1 MNKILF
7 IVVLFIMTL
16 NCHAQHSIYYTYDAS
31 GNRITRTLRSQP
43 SKSKAKQENMD
54 EICISDRNI
63 KVKLN
68 AKDKLVDISI
78 LNWKENDHMN
88 IALYSLDGKQLL
100 SEKCETAH
108 TTIPISAEYGKCI
121 ILTIRIN
128 GISSSWKI
136 VLQD

>member
-1 MNKILF
+1 MNKLFYILIF
-7 IVVLFIMTL
+7 YSITL
-16 NCHAQHSIYYTYDAS
+16 TCHAQHSVYYTYDAS

-43 SKSKAKQENMD
+43 SKSRTKQENMD

-68 AKDKLVDISI
+68 TKDKLIEISI

-88 IALYSLDGKQLL
+88 TALYSLDGKQLI
-100 SEKCETAH
+100 SENCKKAH
-108 TTIPISAEYGKCI
+108 TTIPILAEYGKCI

-136 VLQD
+136 ALQD